1 MAGTNG
7 RPATAGSAP
16 GAATPPLRRP
26 PLPVPA
32 EARAYVLEHGLHA
45 LFNDLMDEILRNRP
59 RDPAAFIA
67 AAMLRRT
74 GRSAV
79 HEDCADLRDENA
91 HLRRVITYSQPPAK
105 GRAVDAELA
114 AARKRI
120 ADLEH
125 ELAERRRAQPQDD
138 DPLAAFLAVL
148 PQMAPHPMLLDRALS
163 EIMAVRHGMVHTVQP
178 PGSGKPPSFS
188 KVPRHEALGAMA
200 PSALCPSALSPAV
213 RNSFHGLTP
222 GYGIGLT
229 PHSTPQRAH
238 KTLTIVHFNDVYH
251 TDGFKKEPVGSA
263 ARFATALAEL
273 SSPLATPHVLFSGD
287 AFSPS
292 ITATVTQGAHMPPV
306 LNQLAVEAACV
317 GNHDLDFGVDR
328 LEELVGMCRFPWL
341 LTNVLDENGGQLAGS
356 KSRIILKWDGVRV
369 GLLGI
374 VEKAWIDTCGCLP
387 SSARYVD
394 MVQAAREGVELLRL
408 EGAHVVVALTHMR
421 TPNDKVL
428 AEARTGV
435 DVILGG
441 HDHDYEHFVAADT
454 HVVKSGADFK
464 HFSVVSLIVPGLR
477 MLEGHSH
484 DIPVDVQV
492 RKFDVTSEYE
502 KDEDMCRI
510 VKENEEAI
518 HQKLS
523 VPCAISEVPIDAR
536 FSTVRT
542 QEAAIGNWITD
553 IVRWHYNHVNVE
565 CCVLQGGCMRADRHF
580 DAGTLTVGDILA
592 IVPIEDPMI
601 VIEVGGDDIIASL
614 NSATSRYPALEGRF
628 PQVSGL
634 KFKFDPRRPG
644 GARVEDV
651 QILVRGTEGQWA
663 DVRPQARYRLAT
675 SDYLARGNDG
685 YDVFAKGDRIVDC
698 EQGIIL
704 PVLVRRF
711 LFLQRYGE
719 TLKTLKGFRGG
730 NSAQDA
736 VRRAGQRAMGNA
748 GILSIRKKAVDEK
761 ARTLGAGGTGM
772 QVTSPQDCELQ
783 AIPRVKSG
791 LHLTASGSPSA
802 APGTAE
808 GGGEENAT
816 GSSAQNLSPLL
827 ASPGPE
833 RIGSFNL
840 PPPSPMASDMS
851 IATIRP
857 SVEGRII
864 RVADVAS

>member
-251 TDGFKKEPVGSA
+251 TDSFKKEPVGSA
-263 ARFATALAEL
+263 ARMATAVKEL
-273 SSPLATPHVLFSGD
+273 GGPLINPHVLFSGD

-292 ITATVTQGAHMPPV
+292 ITATVTQGSHMPPV
-306 LNQLAVEAACV
+306 LNALGVEVSCV

-328 LEELVGMCRFPWL
+328 MEELIGMCEFPWL
-341 LTNVLDENGGQLAGS
+341 LTNVLDDGQQIPGT
-356 KSRIILKWDGVRV
+356 KNRIILKWDGVRV
-369 GLLGI
+369 GVLGI
-374 VEKAWIDTCGCLP
+374 VEKEWIDTCGALP
-387 SSARYVD
+387 NSVQYVD
-394 MVQAAREGVELLRL
+394 MVQAAKAGVEALRQ
-408 EGAHVVVALTHMR
+408 EGAHVIIALTHMR
-421 TPNDKVL
+421 TPNDKLL
-428 AEARTGV
+428 AEARTGI

-441 HDHDYEHFVAADT
+441 HDHDYEHFIAGDT
-454 HVVKSGADFK
+454 HVVKSGADFRM
-464 HFSVVSLIVPGLR
+464 FSAVSLVVPGLR
-477 MLEGHSH
+477 MLEGHSD

-492 RKFDVTSEYE
+492 KKFDVTSEYAPDPAMVE
-502 KDEDMCRI
+502 I
-510 VKENEEAI
+510 VRQNEEEI
-518 HQKLS
+518 HKRNA
-523 VPCAISEVPIDAR
+523 VPCAITEVPIDAR
-536 FSTVRT
+536 FAVVRT
-542 QEAAIGNWITD
+542 QESSIGNWITD
-553 IVRWHYNHVNVE
+553 VVRWHYSHVE
-565 CCVLQGGCMRADRHF
+565 AQCCILQGGCLRADRIF
-580 DAGTLTVGDILA
+580 DPGQLTVGDMLA
-592 IVPIEDPMI
+592 IIPIEDPMI
-601 VIEVGGDDIIASL
+601 VIEVGGDDILAAL
-614 NSATSRYPALEGRF
+614 NSAVSKYPAHEGRF
-628 PQVSGL
+628 PQISGL
-634 KFKFDPRRPG
+634 KFKFDSNLPPSGRVIEVQVLSPG
-644 GARVEDV
+644 G
-651 QILVRGTEGQWA
+651 EGP
-663 DVRPQARYRLAT
+663 DEYKPLCLDGRYRLAT

-685 YDVFAKGDRIVDC
+685 YDVFAKGTRIVDC

-704 PVLVRRF
+704 PVLIRRY
-711 LFLQRYGE
+711 LFLQRYGA
-719 TLKTLKGFRGG
+719 TLKGL
-730 NSAQDA
+730 
-736 VRRAGQRAMGNA
+736 RRPSYFARKAGENLLESVG
-748 GILSIRKKAVDEK
+748 LTSLRKKAVESK
-761 ARTLGAGGTGM
+761 RAATL
-772 QVTSPQDCELQ
+772 
-783 AIPRVKSG
+783 
-791 LHLTASGSPSA
+791 SGSTPPQENLPAVPHVSSDLAPSKPGQRQGPSTGLLGSGDMSLSSNTMSA
-802 APGTAE
+802 AD
-808 GGGEENAT
+808 
-816 GSSAQNLSPLL
+816 L
-827 ASPGPE
+827 
-833 RIGSFNL
+833 
-840 PPPSPMASDMS
+840 S

-857 SVEGRII
+857 MCEGRTINI
-864 RVADVAS
+864 AAPAGGGD